1 MTVHIWQPEKHTLE
15 PTAHHPNHCEAY
27 DRSSTSND
35 NRTMMMMMAMMM
47 MHWKAE
53 MCWCKHL
60 FRTADDL
67 NG

>member
-1 MTVHIWQPEKHTLE
+1 MTVTHLAARKTHVG
-15 PTAHHPNHCEAY
+15 AHHPNHCEAY
-27 DRSSTSND
+27 DSSSTSND

-60 FRTADDL
+60 FRIADDP